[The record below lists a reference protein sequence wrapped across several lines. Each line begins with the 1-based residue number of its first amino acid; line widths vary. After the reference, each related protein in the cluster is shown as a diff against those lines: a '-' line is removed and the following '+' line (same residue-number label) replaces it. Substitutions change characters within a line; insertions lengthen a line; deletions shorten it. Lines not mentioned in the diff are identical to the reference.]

1 MSAALR
7 ELRPV
12 EIVGLYEDVLESFQV
27 ALLLKSHSH
36 LFRTPGAA
44 NVHASGGGAEALL
57 GTPVIFG
64 NVPDFWGPRS
74 ILTGKQPPASDKQ
87 DLCDRWSLQSSR
99 QS

>member
-36 LFRTPGAA
+36 LYPYTWRCNCAC
-44 NVHASGGGAEALL
+44 
-57 GTPVIFG
+57 I
-64 NVPDFWGPRS
+64 RRR
-74 ILTGKQPPASDKQ
+74 
-87 DLCDRWSLQSSR
+87 C
-99 QS
+99 